1 MIKITC
7 LFKGNLLLL
16 DKYIYDVQT
25 NQQFPCSI
33 VSIFFSLQKKESLRK
48 NGGFRKVSGD
58 DLLSHPVAR
67 EVPSALRG
75 LTTEFGM
82 GSGDP
87 PRYGRREKNYG

>member
-1 MIKITC
+1 MIKITHH
-7 LFKGNLLLL
+7 LRGNLPLLY
-16 DKYIYDVQT
+16 KYIYDVQT
-25 NQQFPCSI
+25 NQQFPCKIVSI
-33 VSIFFSLQKKESLRK
+33 VSVSKKESLRK

-58 DLLSHPVAR
+58 DLLSHPVTRA
-67 EVPSALRG
+67 VPSALRG

>member
-1 MIKITC
+1 MTEITPH
-7 LFKGNLLLL
+7 LRGNLLLL
-16 DKYIYDVQT
+16 YEYIYDAQT
-25 NQQFPCSI
+25 NQQFPRKI
-33 VSIFFSLQKKESLRK
+33 ISIFFSLQKKESLRK

-58 DLLSHPVAR
+58 DLLSHPVTRA
-67 EVPSALRG
+67 VPSALRG